1 MGQARRRQRG
11 AARSRRDVAQVQ
23 PKAERPVRS
32 APWRRRGSRRTA
44 ERPAVERRSRADRLG
59 RARRLARERLLHRRG
74 RSAGGHTHLREV
86 LRGDH
91 RGTALAHTVSHS
103 GQRDRRSDRGAHRR
117 GGLSQQCQDQGPAR
131 IAHADGRRKHYRYPI
146 RGPVYSEGSGG
157 LPVYQ
162 PPSRRHG
169 AAGRGKRVP
178 GDRRQEQNGLRA
190 LRGPRTDRSGSA
202 DPDAADPRPLQDG
215 HLDQQGDHA
224 ERAAAGAGAGR
235 LRRCGARQAGPRAAK
250 KRGAGVFQRRR
261 SQSARHRLA
270 VDRGGQWL
278 PPERDRERR
287 GRSGAFQADP
297 GRVQQSAGSD
307 ARASLP
313 RYHSAGP
320 VERRQDPDRRQGG
333 EQSALSSPRQ
343 DHPDVRG
350 ERPARGAGIVG
361 AVAGHRAA
369 AGAGYRRPLPRRAA
383 RARAGGTAVI
393 SRSGI
398 ALAIVAGAIVLAA
411 LSAFTVDQ
419 RQRAIVFQLGEIK
432 ELIDEPGLYFK
443 IPLIQNVRYFDKRI
457 LTLDTP
463 DTERFI
469 TSEKKNVLVDSFV
482 KWRIQDMRQYY
493 ISVQGDELRAQTRLS
508 QTVNAALRE
517 EFGKRT
523 VHDVVSG
530 ERDDIMRIVR
540 EKVED
545 DVAKIGVQ
553 IVDVRIKRIELPQEV
568 SEAVYRR
575 MDAERKSV
583 AADLR
588 SQGFSAAEKIRA
600 EADRTRQI
608 IIAEAYRDAQRV
620 KGEGDARAAA
630 IYARAFNDNP
640 EFYAFY
646 RSLDAYRASFKNKS
660 DVIVLDPNS
669 EFFKYF
675 RNSGKGGK

>member
-1 MGQARRRQRG
+1 MGQAWRRQRG
-11 AARSRRDVAQVQ
+11 AARSRRNVAQVQ
-23 PKAERPVRS
+23 PEAEQPVRPAS
-32 APWRRRGSRRTA
+32 WRRRGSRRDA
-44 ERPAVERRSRADRLG
+44 ERPAAWRRSGPDRPG
-59 RARRLARERLLHRRG
+59 RARRLARERFLHRRG
-74 RSAGGHTHLREV
+74 RPAGGRAHLRQI

-91 RGTALAHTVSHS
+91 CRTALAHAVSHS
-103 GQRDRRSDRGAHRR
+103 EQRDRRSDRSAHGRS
-117 GGLSQQCQDQGPAR
+117 GLPQQCQDEGAAR
-131 IAHADGRRKHYRYPI
+131 IADADRRREHHRYPI
-146 RGPVYSEGSGG
+146 RGAVHPEGSGG

-162 PPSRRHG
+162 PPSRGHG
-169 AAGRGKRVP
+169 AAGRGKRFP

-190 LRGPRTDRSGSA
+190 LRGPRADCGVGT

-224 ERAAAGAGAGR
+224 ERAAAGAGASR

-250 KRGAGVFQRRR
+250 ERGTGVFQRRR
-261 SQSARHRLA
+261 PESARHRLA
-270 VDRGGQWL
+270 ADRGGQWL

-297 GRVQQSAGSD
+297 GRVQQGAGCD

-313 RYHSAGP
+313 RYRPADP

-333 EQSALSSPRQ
+333 KQSPLPSPRQ
-343 DHPDVRG
+343 DHPDDCG
-350 ERPARGAGIVG
+350 ERAAGGAGALG
-361 AVAGHRAA
+361 AGPRPRAA
-369 AGAGYRRPLPRRAA
+369 CGPGRRGPPPC
-383 RARAGGTAVI
+383 RAGRGRGGGAPVT
-393 SRSGI
+393 SRSGV
-398 ALAIVAGAIVLAA
+398 ALAIIAGLIVLAA

-432 ELIDEPGLYFK
+432 DLIDEPGLYLK
-443 IPLIQNVRYFDKRI
+443 VPLIQNVRYFDKRI

-493 ISVQGDELRAQTRLS
+493 ISVQGDEQRAQTRLS

-540 EKVED
+540 DKVED

-553 IVDVRIKRIELPQEV
+553 IVDVRLKRIELPQEV

-583 AADLR
+583 AADSR
-588 SQGFSAAEKIRA
+588 SQGFSLAEKIRA

-630 IYARAFNDNP
+630 IYARAFNENP

-675 RNSGKGGK
+675 RNSGRGGK